1 MRRRARAHAT
11 RAVDRDRPASSSR
24 VGSLGLRGWSHPLD
38 PRHALSCCI
47 LMLGSPVRTRTR
59 GTGSPCQAPGGAMT
73 ATAHL
78 ISALFFPQ
86 LLLPGSYPTGV
97 EGKEAPVAVDL
108 FFFPNISVRHIDDL

>member
-1 MRRRARAHAT
+1 MRSIDAG
-11 RAVDRDRPASSSR
+11 AVDRDRPASPSR
-24 VGSLGLRGWSHPLD
+24 LVGRTWTLVR
-38 PRHALSCCI
+38 
-47 LMLGSPVRTRTR
+47 MLGSPVRTWTR

-108 FFFPNISVRHIDDL
+108 FFFKYIRAPHRRFVV